1 MSSQIIDRFVSNV
14 PRGWCRVSI
23 GDALREVS
31 EPVRMSDSE
40 LYKLVSI
47 RRRNGGM
54 FLREQLYGR
63 QILTKDLQRIV
74 PGSFVIARRQII
86 HGAST
91 LATDEFVDAAASSSY
106 SLFVGRDGCVTEFF
120 AWLACH
126 PLMYAYFLD
135 ASHGVVIEKM
145 NFDVARWLSY
155 PINLPPV
162 DEQRRIVEILDTT
175 SEAIRSAKRIIAKL
189 EQTKQGLLD
198 AVITRGIDESGHL
211 RDLARLQQS
220 PLGPVPEEWAV
231 GPLGRVLTSI
241 DAGRSPD
248 LPDYPAKAGEWGVLK
263 VSAVRPD
270 GLQETE
276 NKAVTKSY
284 LIDPNIEIR
293 HGDLLISRANTP
305 SLVGLACYVHEPR
318 PGLMLSDKTLR
329 LNIDSRLA
337 IPRFIGYL
345 LQASSSRRQIEMSGT
360 GSSGSMKNISQDE
373 IRSLVLPLPRMQ
385 EQYRI
390 LATVEVNIH
399 LSRAECC

>member
-1 MSSQIIDRFVSNV
+1 
-14 PRGWCRVSI
+14 
-23 GDALREVS
+23 
-31 EPVRMSDSE
+31 
-40 LYKLVSI
+40 
-47 RRRNGGM
+47 
-54 FLREQLYGR
+54 
-63 QILTKDLQRIV
+63 
-74 PGSFVIARRQII
+74 
-86 HGAST
+86 
-91 LATDEFVDAAASSSY
+91 
-106 SLFVGRDGCVTEFF
+106 
-120 AWLACH
+120 
-126 PLMYAYFLD
+126 MYAYFLD

-390 LATVEVNIH
+390 LATVENASLRVDALRRE
-399 LSRAECC
+399 LSKLRLLKQGMMDDLLTGRVRARVSA